1 MEVSLEWIYSCLR
14 LSRTARG
21 SPLPRLLWMNS
32 TRFPSTPVCV
42 PLLGVQPLVPL
53 YKLNPLPFQAL
64 SALSIATYLPSS
76 HQAGKHLSY
85 LLSPT
90 QYPHRPRNALGPV
103 FSSSH
108 RVTPALL
115 RPAQTFTLHTFLGE
129 LSSTWSLSSLKAGA
143 FLSGSLP
150 RPVFKK
156 KKKEKMNARG
166 ARQRERRGR
175 RRKVLK
181 VELMRSDWPDTTPG
195 PTAKT
200 IRCEPVLT
208 VVKKN
213 QRTKSYCCMITRS
226 FCLGRREEIFMW

>member
-156 KKKEKMNARG
+156 KKKKRWMQGGPGREKEEG
-166 ARQRERRGR
+166 EGGKFLKWSLWDQTDLTPHQ
-175 RRKVLK
+175 VLQQK
-181 VELMRSDWPDTTPG
+181 QSDVSQSWPWW
-195 PTAKT
+195 
-200 IRCEPVLT
+200 R
-208 VVKKN
+208 
-213 QRTKSYCCMITRS
+213 RTKEQRVTVA
-226 FCLGRREEIFMW
+226 W